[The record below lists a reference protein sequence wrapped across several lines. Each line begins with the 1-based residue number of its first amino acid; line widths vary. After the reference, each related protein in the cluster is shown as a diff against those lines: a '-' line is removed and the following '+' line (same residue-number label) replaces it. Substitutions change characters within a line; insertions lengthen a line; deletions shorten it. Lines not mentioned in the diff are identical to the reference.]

1 MPSPPHETAAP
12 GSQLERLLALAVE
25 PDPVRTAVVHPVDEL
40 SLSGAVEA
48 AAAHLIVPV
57 LVGPQARIRKA
68 AEGAGLDISDFEVV
82 DAPHSH
88 AAAARACEL
97 ARDGQVSAIMK
108 GALHTDEL
116 LEAAVSAAWMRPCT
130 WARAWARSAGARAAP
145 STEATSTLPTR
156 TRATDPAGAAWFT

>member
-48 AAAHLIVPV
+48 AVAHLIVPV

-88 AAAARACEL
+88 AAA
-97 ARDGQVSAIMK
+97 SAVEPI
-108 GALHTDEL
+108 
-116 LEAAVSAAWMRPCT
+116 SA
-130 WARAWARSAGARAAP
+130 
-145 STEATSTLPTR
+145 STR
-156 TRATDPAGAAWFT
+156 PAGVLGTGSRRALSGSMSTPGRHAFLALAAAAL